1 MTDSTDSTDSTDQ
14 PFAPETFSYS
24 RVGELAAVRSFV
36 RARALR
42 LGLSERRADLLTL
55 AVHELAGNTVQH
67 TTGGGRVRM
76 WGEVGSVFC
85 DVVDQG
91 RERPLGRG
99 MPAPDALRG
108 RGLPLVERIGDEV
121 TTWTGPDGTAVR
133 IRLDL

>member
-1 MTDSTDSTDSTDQ
+1 MTDQ
-14 PFAPETFSYS
+14 PVASDTFWYS
-24 RVGELAAVRSFV
+24 RAGELAAVRSFV
-36 RARALR
+36 RARALQ
-42 LGLSERRADLLTL
+42 LGLSPRRADLLTL

-67 TTGGGRVRM
+67 TSGGGRVRL
-76 WGEVGSVFC
+76 WGAVGAVFC

-91 RERPLGRG
+91 RERPLGRA
-99 MPAPDALRG
+99 MPAADAVRG

>member
-1 MTDSTDSTDSTDQ
+1 MTDQSPLSD
-14 PFAPETFSYS
+14 TFSYS
-24 RVGELAAVRSFV
+24 RAGELAAVRSFV

-42 LGLSERRADLLTL
+42 LGLSPRRADLLTL

-67 TTGGGRVRM
+67 TAGGGRVRM
-76 WGEVGSVFC
+76 WSDVRSVFC

-91 RERPLGRG
+91 RERPLGRA
-99 MPAPDALRG
+99 MPGPDAVRG